1 MPKSSTDLNSLDT
14 SIVNDNDEDEN
25 SFKIVFE
32 TGGDDS
38 ESEEEEQEYP
48 EESEVSDD
56 ITMLQTLSK
65 CEVKA
70 WLCWNLIILPSLR
83 FYMKSNF
90 GEFKLSNNAI
100 FGNFR
105 ASEFWFLVNLSNF
118 QVPNLP
124 KFKVLSL

>member
-56 ITMLQTLSK
+56 TVLTK
-65 CEVKA
+65 NYVKS
-70 WLCWNLIILPSLR
+70 ILFFFSGVR
-83 FYMKSNF
+83 WRHY
-90 GEFKLSNNAI
+90 
-100 FGNFR
+100 
-105 ASEFWFLVNLSNF
+105 F
-118 QVPNLP
+118 QRG
-124 KFKVLSL
+124 

>member
-65 CEVKA
+65 CEVMV
-70 WLCWNLIILPSLR
+70 WLCWNLIILPPSL

-90 GEFKLSNNAI
+90 GEFKRPKNVI
-100 FGNFR
+100 FG
-105 ASEFWFLVNLSNF
+105 SY
-118 QVPNLP
+118 
-124 KFKVLSL
+124 